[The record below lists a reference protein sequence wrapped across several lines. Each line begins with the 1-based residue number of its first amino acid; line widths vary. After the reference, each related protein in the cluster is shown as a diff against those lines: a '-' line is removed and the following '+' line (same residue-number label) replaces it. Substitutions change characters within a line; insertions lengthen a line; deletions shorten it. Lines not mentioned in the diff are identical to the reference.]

1 MVLGVALS
9 GSGEDTL
16 RLAGTGETL
25 DLTAISDLFIQ
36 DIETIDLSGD
46 LAGGSNTLILDNLEI
61 LNIDADSNT
70 LIVTG
75 DVGDAVAGDLTGAI
89 VDEDLN
95 AGFVTFTLDN
105 AVLLIEDGI
114 DTSGLLVKGSGPG
127 PPASAAPGAH
137 GYGAVEC
144 ALRRPLSVRLIRQI
158 GNVACLAVRVR
169 AEFLLP
175 EFGTKDLLRD

>member
-16 RLAGTGETL
+16 RLAGSGETL

-46 LAGGSNTLILDNLEI
+46 LAGGGNTLILDNLEI

-105 AVLLIEDGI
+105 AVLLVEDGI
-114 DTSGLLVKGSGPG
+114 DTSALLV
-127 PPASAAPGAH
+127 
-137 GYGAVEC
+137 
-144 ALRRPLSVRLIRQI
+144 
-158 GNVACLAVRVR
+158 
-169 AEFLLP
+169 
-175 EFGTKDLLRD
+175 